1 MRRAY
6 LHGFAG
12 SSLSKKG
19 LSLREAFEA
28 AGLELLL
35 PDLNAPSF
43 AELSPRAMLGVLDT
57 LDAERGDEQGWG
69 FVGSSLGGWL
79 AARWAEQHP
88 ARVARL
94 VLLCPAFDLVG
105 RWPELLPPGA
115 VDKWQRDGSLLMP
128 DGAGTP
134 TRVHYRFYE
143 ESRAEPAWPSVPCE
157 TLIIHGTRD
166 TTVPVEG
173 SRRYA
178 AERDNVE
185 LVEVDDVHDLL
196 ASQQLIVG
204 RALDWL
210 GEK

>member
-6 LHGFAG
+6 LHGFGG
-12 SSLSKKG
+12 SPLSKKG
-19 LSLREAFEA
+19 LLLCQAFES
-28 AGLELLL
+28 AGLELLK

-43 AELSPRAMLGVLDT
+43 AELSPRAMLGVLDK

-79 AARWAEQHP
+79 AARWAELHP

-94 VLLCPAFDLVG
+94 LLLCPAFNLAS
-105 RWPELLPPGA
+105 RWPELLLPGA
-115 VDKWQRDGSLLMP
+115 MDKWQRDGSLLMP
-128 DGAGTP
+128 DSAGTP
-134 TRVHYRFYE
+134 TRVHYRFYK
-143 ESRAEPAWPSVPCE
+143 ESREEPAWPSVSCP

-166 TTVPVEG
+166 PTVLIDG

-178 AERDNVE
+178 AEHDNVG
-185 LVEVDDVHDLL
+185 LIEVDDVHDLL
-196 ASQQLIVG
+196 ASQELIVE

-210 GEK
+210 GAE

>member
-12 SSLSKKG
+12 SPLSKKG
-19 LSLREAFEA
+19 LLLRKAFEA

-57 LDAERGDEQGWG
+57 LDAEEGDEQAWG
-69 FVGSSLGGWL
+69 FVGSSFGGWL
-79 AARWAEQHP
+79 SARWAELHP
-88 ARVARL
+88 TRVARL
-94 VLLCPAFDLVG
+94 LLLCPAFDLAG

-115 VDKWQRDGSLLMP
+115 MDKWRRDGSLLMP
-128 DGAGTP
+128 DSAGTP

-143 ESRAEPAWPSVPCE
+143 ESRAEPAFPSVPCP
-157 TLIIHGTRD
+157 TLIIHGIRD
-166 TTVPVEG
+166 TTVPIEG

-178 AERDNVE
+178 AEREHVE
-185 LVEVDDVHDLL
+185 LVEVDDVHDLM
-196 ASQQLIVG
+196 ASQQLIVE
-204 RALDWL
+204 RALAWL
-210 GEK
+210 GKS